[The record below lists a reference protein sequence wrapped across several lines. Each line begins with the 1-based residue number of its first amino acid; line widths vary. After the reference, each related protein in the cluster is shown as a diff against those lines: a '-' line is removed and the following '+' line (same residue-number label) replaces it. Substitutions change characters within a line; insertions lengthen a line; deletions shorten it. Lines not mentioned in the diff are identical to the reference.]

1 MVAPHQSNSPFENKP
16 FPRVPSLSATAR
28 LAAFGVSSI
37 LWFAPP
43 QATADL
49 VTYFNFNDATP
60 LQSDAGQSV
69 TISGTVANTSSS
81 PGTSENALFGDPPGQ
96 DLTLFVGINGE
107 NNGKWIQFSFSTAG
121 LADITLSYATLS
133 SAQGF
138 STQSLSYSV
147 NSGSFVDF
155 GSVTPPQNAFAVRS
169 FDLASVGA
177 IENQPSVTFRL
188 TFAGASTTNF
198 FESNRFDNIQVV
210 AVPEPGTGLLGGV
223 TGLALFLNSRRRH
236 PFRAGK

>member
-1 MVAPHQSNSPFENKP
+1 MVWFTAPC
-16 FPRVPSLSATAR
+16 ATA
-28 LAAFGVSSI
+28 A
-37 LWFAPP
+37 
-43 QATADL
+43 L

-69 TISGTVANTSSS
+69 TISGTVSQISAS
-81 PGTSENALFGDPPGQ
+81 PGTSQNALFGDPPGQ
-96 DLTLFVGINGE
+96 DLTLFVGTNGA
-107 NNGKWIQFSFSTAG
+107 NNGKWIQFTFSTVG
-121 LADITLSYATLS
+121 LADISLSYATLS

-147 NSGSFVDF
+147 NSGSFIDF
-155 GSVTPPQNAFAVRS
+155 GSVTPPQDAFAVRS

-210 AVPEPGTGLLGGV
+210 AVPEPGAGLLGAVGIP
-223 TGLALFLNSRRRH
+223 ALLLRLRSFRRRS
-236 PFRAGK
+236 